1 MRVHSLNNRAKRM
14 KKNLRWLFLALLWP
28 AGALAGEEILV
39 AVAANVEYAMPEL
52 KEVFE
57 TQTGIEVKTVVNS
70 SGKLT
75 AQIRSGA
82 PFDLFLSAD
91 MKYPDSL
98 FASGHA
104 DSLPRVY
111 AYGAIVLWTLQE
123 VELSKGMEILA
134 SASIRRIAIANP
146 QTAPYGEAA
155 LQALNYYQIYEQV
168 KTKLV
173 YGRNVAQATQ
183 YIVTG
188 AAEAGFTAKSV
199 ALSPQMAGKGKW
211 IEIDP
216 AAYAPIAQGMV
227 ILKHGAEEH
236 PRAVRTFYDFM
247 LGEAAGKILQ
257 TYGYR
262 LP

>member
-1 MRVHSLNNRAKRM
+1 M
-14 KKNLRWLFLALLWP
+14 KNLRWFFLALLLP
-28 AGALAGEEILV
+28 APAPAGEEILV

-52 KEVFE
+52 EKIFE
-57 TQTGIEVKTVVNS
+57 AQTGVEVNTVINS

-91 MKYPDSL
+91 MKYPDTL

-123 VELSKGMEILA
+123 VDLSKGMEILA
-134 SASIRRIAIANP
+134 SNSVRRIAIANP

-155 LQALNYYQIYEQV
+155 LEALNYYQIYEQV
-168 KTKLV
+168 KPKLV

-183 YIVTG
+183 YLVTG

-199 ALSPQMAGKGKW
+199 AISPQMAAKGNW

-216 AAYAPIAQGMV
+216 AAYTPIAQGMV
-227 ILKHGAEEH
+227 ILKHGAEKH
-236 PRAVRTFYDFM
+236 PRAARAFYNFM
-247 LGEAAGKILQ
+247 LGETAGKILQ